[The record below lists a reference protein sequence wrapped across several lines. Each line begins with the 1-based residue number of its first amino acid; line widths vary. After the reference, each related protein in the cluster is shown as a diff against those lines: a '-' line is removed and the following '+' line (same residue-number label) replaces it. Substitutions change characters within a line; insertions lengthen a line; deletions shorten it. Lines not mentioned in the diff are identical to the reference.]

1 VACRAKRPQSNLMRF
16 TSQAGT
22 WVVDLRRRAYGRGA
36 YVCTNPA
43 CHQERSLKR
52 FFGGQ
57 ARGVA
62 ASLADVS
69 AALGWIGAAE
79 VTNRQQE
86 DHS

>member
-1 VACRAKRPQSNLMRF
+1 MACRVKRLQSDLMRF
-16 TSQAGT
+16 TLQEGS

-79 VTNRQQE
+79 ATNPKQE
-86 DHS
+86 DHL